1 MTRSGNNGLPQS
13 VVPVVDA
20 NYVITFVGDT
30 RRPGF
35 IVNKKEDR
43 MKDQLNSSI
52 KDKSFDKERE
62 RAY

>member
-30 RRPGF
+30 RIPG
-35 IVNKKEDR
+35 
-43 MKDQLNSSI
+43 
-52 KDKSFDKERE
+52 DKVCGSMIE
-62 RAY
+62 